1 MWSHA
6 DRENLEMLS
15 SFWAAMYWKENK
27 DTEKHLISLC
37 YIHFFLGTPPLLLQS
52 IGFSE
57 GCQLSYFLIGHRDG
71 HMTKAGPMS
80 MPRLGDK
87 NLGAPGSHG
96 TILRKAYVQRAV
108 KTERRVLKVFKSLLQ
123 LHLRPLWLHY
133 SPLIFVTWDN
143 ILSTV

>member
-1 MWSHA
+1 MQTGRTWKCCLHSELPCI
-6 DRENLEMLS
+6 RR
-15 SFWAAMYWKENK
+15 KENK

-133 SPLIFVTWDN
+133 SPLIFVTWNN